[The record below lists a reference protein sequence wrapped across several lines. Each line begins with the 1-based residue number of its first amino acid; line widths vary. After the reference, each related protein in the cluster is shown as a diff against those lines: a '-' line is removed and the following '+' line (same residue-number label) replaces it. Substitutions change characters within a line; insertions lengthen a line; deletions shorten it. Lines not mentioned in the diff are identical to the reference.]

1 MSALVAQ
8 INPSLVQ
15 FAAPTAPVPFQQPS
29 AAPSSVQ
36 AFQAAMDAPL
46 DLARVEE
53 LFGTLATDRTKPA
66 SVADP
71 LLRLPSHLDYLT
83 GTIKTLETI
92 FPTVPGQLPSP
103 TDLLGAQMLIS
114 AAQLEWQFIAKATG
128 TAVQGVQS
136 LVNSQV

>member
-1 MSALVAQ
+1 
-8 INPSLVQ
+8 
-15 FAAPTAPVPFQQPS
+15 
-29 AAPSSVQ
+29 
-36 AFQAAMDAPL
+36 MDAPL

-71 LLRLPSHLDYLT
+71 LLRLPSNLDYLT